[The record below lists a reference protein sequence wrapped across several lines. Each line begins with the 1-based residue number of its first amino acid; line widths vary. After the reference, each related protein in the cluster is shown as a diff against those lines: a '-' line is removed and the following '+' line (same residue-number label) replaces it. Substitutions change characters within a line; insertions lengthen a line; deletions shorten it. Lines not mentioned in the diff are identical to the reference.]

1 MAEDQDPKQ
10 GEETTRLQEAAY
22 NSQLAAG
29 LPTSELAHTLLRQHA
44 GLVGLR
50 QCGAYIHAIQHM
62 DWFTAAF
69 TGHAAPVIVV
79 GGRGNSHADAA
90 QRRVKIGTNDRSS
103 IGACE
108 HACLHELAHIVT
120 PDHGPGKQLREP
132 AGGRDSSKGHH
143 HAWRAN
149 FILIV
154 RQALGRQAAQRLRH
168 EFNQWG
174 LPTHR

>member
-90 QRRVKIGTNDRSS
+90 QRRVKMG
-103 IGACE
+103 
-108 HACLHELAHIVT
+108 LT
-120 PDHGPGKQLREP
+120 PGSWTRGVFDY
-132 AGGRDSSKGHH
+132 
-143 HAWRAN
+143 
-149 FILIV
+149 
-154 RQALGRQAAQRLRH
+154 AASARVAASW
-168 EFNQWG
+168 FS
-174 LPTHR
+174 